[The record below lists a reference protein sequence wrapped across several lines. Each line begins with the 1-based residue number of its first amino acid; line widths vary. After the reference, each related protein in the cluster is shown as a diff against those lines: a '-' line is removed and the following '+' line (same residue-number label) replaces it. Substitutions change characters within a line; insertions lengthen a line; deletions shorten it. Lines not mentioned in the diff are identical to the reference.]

1 MASKTVYFF
10 EKFCPNEILIVIL
23 QRQNPPR
30 LFLMRTRAGLF
41 CIYVMAYTR
50 FPISIIDQIALL
62 KSRGLAFADESYA
75 THVLEYI
82 SHYRFA
88 AYLRPMES
96 EKTMHQLHAGA
107 SFENVL
113 ALYEFDAKLRAL
125 IFDAIQKIE
134 ISIRSKMIHE
144 FSLAHGAFWFFDESC
159 FSDKHRFVESMNV
172 LEKELSRSKD
182 EFIKEHI
189 AKYGKSKYPPAW
201 KTLELATFGTT
212 SKLFV
217 NFSDTRLKK
226 KIARSYGIP
235 QHEILESWTAAIGP
249 LRNCCRHHGRLWNR
263 KFPITPL
270 LPSRMRQPWIADL
283 NIPNNKLY
291 AVLCCVA
298 YMLNAIDANNTFT
311 SDLTNL
317 INAYPVV
324 SVSAMGFP
332 AGWTSEPLWR

>member
-1 MASKTVYFF
+1 
-10 EKFCPNEILIVIL
+10 
-23 QRQNPPR
+23 
-30 LFLMRTRAGLF
+30 
-41 CIYVMAYTR
+41 MAYTKL
-50 FPISIIDQIALL
+50 PISIIDQIALL
-62 KSRGLAFADESYA
+62 KSRGLAFADEAYA
-75 THVLEYI
+75 THVLGHI
-82 SHYRFA
+82 SYYRFA

-96 EKTMHQLHAGA
+96 DKTTHQLHTGA

-189 AKYGKSKYPPAW
+189 AKYGKSEYPPAW

-212 SKLFV
+212 SKLFA

-249 LRNCCRHHGRLWNR
+249 LRNCCAHHGRLWNR

-283 NIPNNKLY
+283 NVPNNKLY
-291 AVLCCVA
+291 AVLCCMA
-298 YMLNAIDANNTFT
+298 YMLNAIDSNNTFA

-317 INAYPVV
+317 INAYPIV
-324 SVSAMGFP
+324 SISAMGFP
-332 AGWTSEPLWR
+332 AGWASEPLWQ

>member
-1 MASKTVYFF
+1 MY
-10 EKFCPNEILIVIL
+10 
-23 QRQNPPR
+23 
-30 LFLMRTRAGLF
+30 
-41 CIYVMAYTR
+41 IYVMAYTKL
-50 FPISIIDQIALL
+50 PISITDQIALL
-62 KSRGLAFADESYA
+62 KSRGLTFADEAYA
-75 THVLEYI
+75 AKVLEHI
-82 SHYRFA
+82 SYYRFA

-96 EKTMHQLHAGA
+96 DKTTHQLHVGA
-107 SFENVL
+107 TFENAL

-144 FSLAHGAFWFFDESC
+144 FSLAHGAFWFFHESC
-159 FSDKHRFVESMNV
+159 FTDKHRFVESMNV

-189 AKYGKSKYPPAW
+189 AKYGKAEYPPAW

-212 SKLFV
+212 SKLFA

-249 LRNCCRHHGRLWNR
+249 LRNCCAHHGRLWNR

-270 LPSRMRQPWIADL
+270 LPSRMRRPWIADL
-283 NIPNNKLY
+283 NISNNKLY

-298 YMLNAIDANNTFT
+298 YMLNAIDDNNTFA

-317 INAYPVV
+317 ISAYPIV

-332 AGWTSEPLWR
+332 AGWKSEPLWQ

>member
-1 MASKTVYFF
+1 M
-10 EKFCPNEILIVIL
+10 
-23 QRQNPPR
+23 
-30 LFLMRTRAGLF
+30 
-41 CIYVMAYTR
+41 
-50 FPISIIDQIALL
+50 
-62 KSRGLAFADESYA
+62 
-75 THVLEYI
+75 
-82 SHYRFA
+82 
-88 AYLRPMES
+88 
-96 EKTMHQLHAGA
+96 
-107 SFENVL
+107 L

-159 FSDKHRFVESMNV
+159 FIDKHRFVESMNV

-189 AKYGKSKYPPAW
+189 AKYGKSEYPPAW

-212 SKLFV
+212 SKLFA

-226 KIARSYGIP
+226 KIARSYGVP

-249 LRNCCRHHGRLWNR
+249 LRNCCAHHGRLWNR

-283 NIPNNKLY
+283 NVPNNKLY
-291 AVLCCVA
+291 AVLCCMA
-298 YMLNAIDANNTFT
+298 YMLNAIDSNNTFA

-317 INAYPVV
+317 INAYPIV
-324 SVSAMGFP
+324 SISAMGFP
-332 AGWTSEPLWR
+332 AGWASEPLWQ